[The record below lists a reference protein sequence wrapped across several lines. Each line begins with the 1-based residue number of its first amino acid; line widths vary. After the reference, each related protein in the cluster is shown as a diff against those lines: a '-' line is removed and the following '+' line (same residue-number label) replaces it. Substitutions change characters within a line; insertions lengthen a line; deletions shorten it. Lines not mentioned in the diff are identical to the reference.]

1 MSATIDPASAE
12 RVASLITLPD
22 DCDRDDLRV
31 VAAACYL
38 DGVIYTMPPPARHHD
53 VVHEMSGRGLS
64 VMRADCEQGFLLN
77 NGRFAMR
84 KAAAAL
90 AVRNGQIDAPK
101 WPPNLYSEDLW

>member
-1 MSATIDPASAE
+1 
-12 RVASLITLPD
+12 
-22 DCDRDDLRV
+22 
-31 VAAACYL
+31 
-38 DGVIYTMPPPARHHD
+38 
-53 VVHEMSGRGLS
+53 MSGRGLS